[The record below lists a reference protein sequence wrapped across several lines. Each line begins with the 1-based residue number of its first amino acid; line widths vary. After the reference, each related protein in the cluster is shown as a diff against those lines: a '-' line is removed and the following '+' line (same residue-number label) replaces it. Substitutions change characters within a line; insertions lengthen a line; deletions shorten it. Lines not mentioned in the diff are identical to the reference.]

1 MKTALVS
8 QVLLCSLLLSAC
20 STTSFAPPMVARDK
34 VIADRGSCPA
44 KTASDSADITENVE
58 GALRLVENHISVYEC
73 TQAELADGRQIFE
86 VPSALALAGGATAAA
101 LGAGSTVA
109 IATGAGAATLGRGNS
124 YYAPKDKAQ
133 IVAAAYDA
141 VVCIKQEASGITA
154 LNVEASQLLVDNNT
168 GGAKMVGAGS
178 VRFSPEFQ
186 YYQMVSSSLDDVRA
200 ILAGRMSSA
209 GTYAPKLLAQEITDL
224 SKEVEQAQSAAT
236 ANATASNVAAI
247 TGGSNEDPIL
257 VKGLLE
263 LGELQPKLE
272 LCVVRAKVG

>member
-1 MKTALVS
+1 MKTVFVS
-8 QVLLCSLLLSAC
+8 QALLCSLLLSAC

-44 KTASDSADITENVE
+44 KTNSDSADITEDVA

-73 TQAELADGRQIFE
+73 TQRDLANGRQVFE

-109 IATGAGAATLGRGNS
+109 IATGAGAATLDRGNS
-124 YYAPKDKAQ
+124 YYAPKDKAHL
-133 IVAAAYDA
+133 VAAAYDA
-141 VVCIKQEASGITA
+141 VSCIKQEASGITA
-154 LNVEASQLLVDNNT
+154 LNVEASQLTIENKSA
-168 GGAKMVGAGS
+168 GANLTGAGS

-186 YYQMVSSSLDDVRA
+186 YYQMVSSALDNVRA
-200 ILAGRMSSA
+200 ILASRMSSA

-224 SKEVEQAQSAAT
+224 AKEVEEAKSAAA
-236 ANATASNVAAI
+236 ANAAAADVASLTGSSTA
-247 TGGSNEDPIL
+247 DPTL

-272 LCVVRAKVG
+272 LCVVRSKVG